1 MGRQDFCMGFILF
14 EMTVKHLRGDS
25 QKAVG
30 YTSLEFRVEAIQ
42 LAIPRIEKVKTPR
55 GIKEN
60 TQRSMREKGNKREE
74 KE

>member
-1 MGRQDFCMGFILF
+1 MGFILF

-42 LAIPRIEKVKTPR
+42 LAIP
-55 GIKEN
+55 
-60 TQRSMREKGNKREE
+60 
-74 KE
+74 